1 MITVMINSIMFG
13 SEYEFRLDSDTEIAE
28 LAEEIGEMICQREQC
43 DLVGEVSEL
52 VLFSK
57 EKQMV
62 LKADS
67 TLRECGIRTG
77 DTLYFG

>member
-13 SEYEFRLDSDTEIAE
+13 SEYEFRFDADTEVSE
-28 LAEEIGEMICQREQC
+28 LIEEIGEMICQREQC
-43 DLVGEVSEL
+43 ELIGDVTEL

-57 EKQMV
+57 ETQAV
-62 LKADS
+62 LKGSS